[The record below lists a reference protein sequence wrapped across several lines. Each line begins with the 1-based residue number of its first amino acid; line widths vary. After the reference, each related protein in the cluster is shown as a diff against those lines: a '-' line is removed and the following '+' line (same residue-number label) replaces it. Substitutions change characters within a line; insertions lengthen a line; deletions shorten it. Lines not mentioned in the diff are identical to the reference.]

1 MHLLVVAQ
9 ASDIDV
15 RKADRQMSSIIVVA
29 PSERLASALGLIV
42 DQAAGETR
50 GGPDAGAET
59 SVSGDCT
66 NDSTTAGADGGARE
80 RALLAGRHVRTGS
93 ER

>member
-42 DQAAGETR
+42 DQAASKTR
-50 GGPDAGAET
+50 GGSNASAKTGISSDRANNG
-59 SVSGDCT
+59 
-66 NDSTTAGADGGARE
+66 TASGADGRARE
-80 RALLAGRHVRTGS
+80 RPLLARGHV
-93 ER
+93 